1 MDLISILFSYSP
13 SSYSLVIFYLTNFY
27 VLTHSLTHSLLTT
40 YSQALYGVDYFHAEL
55 ERRSQRAAL
64 AAAPATVSQVHAP

>member
-40 YSQALYGVDYFHAEL
+40 YSQALYMAWTTFTPSWSGAVN
-55 ERRSQRAAL
+55 AL
-64 AAAPATVSQVHAP
+64 P